1 MTAAAPQKGKTMS
14 ECSCKDKTVF
24 EGIVTEL
31 IAGKSLGI
39 RTTEEMAHN
48 NAIDRSI
55 RIVKAYENGDGLFQ
69 ICPVHGKQKPE
80 LAALEAVAEAA
91 REWRRLWIDASDEIE
106 ERTGCDCEVCN
117 LMRAVD
123 ALKKESK

>member
-1 MTAAAPQKGKTMS
+1 MSALKEILESYAPG
-14 ECSCKDKTVF
+14 EFCSYFQDIK
-24 EGIVTEL
+24 
-31 IAGKSLGI
+31 
-39 RTTEEMAHN
+39 
-48 NAIDRSI
+48 
-55 RIVKAYENGDGLFQ
+55 KA
-69 ICPVHGKQKPE
+69 KAE